1 MSGKLLPGWC
11 DEPLHLSK
19 CFLKCGPVLHP
30 LNEES
35 LPWKERISLPT
46 LDRFWGCKLTFTRMN
61 FWTSCEPKVTW
72 HNAEKVSNGGA
83 LNSLAL
89 HTLYRMDA
97 ARRWELDGNWCA
109 NIVHSYIW
117 DSWGGSGNDD
127 GHLNN
132 KAGQLCSRSP
142 IYSIQTVWQAVI
154 KCYVWCTQC
163 AGHQNHETS
172 HCVCRRVGCGN
183 KRITKVFESTVPLAP
198 AKGPAPTLKCI
209 FQKRASGAFPHLL
222 LAEYFARHWL
232 KCFSPLWRQAV
243 PGRIMAL
250 EVAGLDFTDSNKSL
264 NCCWGKIRCDWS
276 GLVVCVALWGEN
288 I

>member
-209 FQKRASGAFPHLL
+209 F
-222 LAEYFARHWL
+222 
-232 KCFSPLWRQAV
+232 
-243 PGRIMAL
+243 
-250 EVAGLDFTDSNKSL
+250 
-264 NCCWGKIRCDWS
+264 
-276 GLVVCVALWGEN
+276 
-288 I
+288 